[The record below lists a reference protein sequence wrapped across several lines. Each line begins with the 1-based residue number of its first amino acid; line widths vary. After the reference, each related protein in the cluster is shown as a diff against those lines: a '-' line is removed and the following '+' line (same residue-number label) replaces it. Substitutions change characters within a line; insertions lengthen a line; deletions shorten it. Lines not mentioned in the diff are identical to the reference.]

1 MARYMTSG
9 RKLKLAKHGRQ
20 TKWAPFWIIP
30 KSFGKNRKVHP
41 ARKTTVKRNWR
52 KTRTKE

>member
-1 MARYMTSG
+1 MSSG
-9 RKLKLAKHGRQ
+9 RKIKLSKKGRR

-41 ARKTTVKRNWR
+41 ARKTFVKRSWR
-52 KTRTKE
+52 RTRTRL